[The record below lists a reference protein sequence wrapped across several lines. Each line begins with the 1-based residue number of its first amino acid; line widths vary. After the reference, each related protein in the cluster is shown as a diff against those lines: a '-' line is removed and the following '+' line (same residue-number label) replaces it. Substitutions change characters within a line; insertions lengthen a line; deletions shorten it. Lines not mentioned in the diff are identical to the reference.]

1 MHARIL
7 AHRGCLKEARE
18 SIDHWLKLH
27 PDGWAWYF
35 HGLSV
40 EDAGNL
46 SEALADVNRSCNLI
60 RYSGKPHLRR
70 AILRL
75 LSGNFAGAREDAYI
89 GLNYAPTWMSA
100 YQLCSVSDALCGQ
113 QSDSILYLSK
123 YTFAKLHKGSDL
135 RLKAQESHN
144 IEDASELTKTTSN
157 QLLKRLK
164 DGSSP
169 PKLTAQ
175 QVVFAK
181 SLVYLYQQNF
191 DAALKELESQ
201 NLRNQVNAKLL
212 RFYCFELKGQLG
224 KLDEDIHRLALE
236 NPKSDRVLDALDLY
250 YFEKG
255 DRQGSIKE
263 LKKMISLDASND
275 AAPYELTKVYRDLG
289 EPEEALKYCDV
300 ALHLRPKNEELLL
313 LKSNLLISLGRES
326 EALKLLAAIMTQNS
340 KCGQACMMQAAI
352 FTHQE
357 KWNKAIESLSAAI
370 KLNHNLVKSLPARSA
385 CYAANHQNSLA
396 RKDLEELND
405 ADPGQWQVKLY

>member
-1 MHARIL
+1 
-7 AHRGCLKEARE
+7 
-18 SIDHWLKLH
+18 
-27 PDGWAWYF
+27 
-35 HGLSV
+35 
-40 EDAGNL
+40 
-46 SEALADVNRSCNLI
+46 
-60 RYSGKPHLRR
+60 
-70 AILRL
+70 
-75 LSGNFAGAREDAYI
+75 
-89 GLNYAPTWMSA
+89 
-100 YQLCSVSDALCGQ
+100 
-113 QSDSILYLSK
+113 
-123 YTFAKLHKGSDL
+123 
-135 RLKAQESHN
+135 
-144 IEDASELTKTTSN
+144 
-157 QLLKRLK
+157 
-164 DGSSP
+164 
-169 PKLTAQ
+169 
-175 QVVFAK
+175 
-181 SLVYLYQQNF
+181 
-191 DAALKELESQ
+191 
-201 NLRNQVNAKLL
+201 
-212 RFYCFELKGQLG
+212 LKGQLG